1 MAHTAAVSTAIH
13 EAGPVMLPIPPHLQ
27 AGLMNLAL
35 LKGFV
40 IYMKGVESNVWQPT
54 KRETN

>member
-27 AGLMNLAL
+27 AGSVLPVRMHSLDGGGGGAA
-35 LKGFV
+35 
-40 IYMKGVESNVWQPT
+40 WCRRAAADT
-54 KRETN
+54 R